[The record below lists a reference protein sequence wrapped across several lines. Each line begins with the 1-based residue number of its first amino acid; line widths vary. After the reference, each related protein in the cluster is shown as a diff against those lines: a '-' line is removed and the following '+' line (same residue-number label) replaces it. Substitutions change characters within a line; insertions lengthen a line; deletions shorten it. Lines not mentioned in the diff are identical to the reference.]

1 MKLRIEPL
9 GLHYY
14 DRKTGLHFLLDEI
27 ETSVTEYSIAPRTLS
42 LAITNKCNLNCS
54 FCHIEKGKT
63 SLSVDTIIK
72 LCKEFDRLGTF
83 DIAIGGGEPLL
94 HKDLPQICKRIWE
107 ETSLGISI
115 TTNGTLLNEKLV
127 SELKN
132 YVSFLRI
139 SIDSVNQ
146 DVYRSI
152 RNYDLDIIASKLLLL
167 KNKIPFGINAVINS
181 QTILDLNKLL
191 EFALKFGAEELL
203 LLPEVNNNEFVL
215 TKREWDYLENW
226 ITENID
232 RIPLRI
238 IDRARKK
245 INVPMLFE
253 SQEYFEDYKYVD
265 VNLKIKNSSYEKE
278 FELLDIDKIEN
289 MLKKWRS
296 TAYNIVYK

>member
-1 MKLRIEPL
+1 MKLRTEPL
-9 GLHYY
+9 GLHYF
-14 DRKTGLHFLLDEI
+14 DRKTGLHFLLDEF

-83 DIAIGGGEPLL
+83 DIAIGGGEPLI

-107 ETSLGISI
+107 ETSLGLSI
-115 TTNGTLLNEKLV
+115 TTNGTLLNSELI

-146 DVYRSI
+146 NVYKSI
-152 RNYDLDIIASKLLLL
+152 RNYDIDVIASKLLLL

-191 EFALKFGAEELL
+191 EFALKYGAEELL
-203 LLPEVNNNEFVL
+203 LLPEINNNEFVL
-215 TKREWDYLENW
+215 AKSEWKYLENW
-226 ITENID
+226 VTDNMD

-238 IDRARKK
+238 IDRARKM
-245 INVPMLFE
+245 INVPMLFD

-278 FELLDIDKIEN
+278 FELLDIDKTEN
-289 MLKKWRS
+289 ILRKWRS
-296 TAYNIVYK
+296 TAYNKV